1 MKSIPQDFIEEV
13 ISRTD
18 LIALIDPFVPLK
30 RNSKNYT
37 ACCPFHEEKT
47 PSFTVSPEKQFYYC
61 FGCGANGNA
70 ISFLME
76 HQRLSFYESVT
87 QLAQKAGLPM
97 PDASAEDTQR
107 YQENK
112 KLCGLLGQAATFFA
126 DQLKTPAA
134 AGARQYLQSRGMT
147 PQSVQNF
154 QLGWA
159 PDQWSHFCGTHPS
172 AAHPALIKAGLAIE
186 KDKGGIYERFRGRL
200 MFPIRDHRG
209 QVIGFGGRVLDDSK
223 PKYLNSPETPVFHK
237 QKALYGWHEWLSNR
251 PLPTS
256 AILVE
261 GYTDVIA
268 LHEAGLTQALATL
281 GTACSEHHLNMLF
294 QRTDT
299 LYFCFDGDAAG
310 QKAALRA
317 LNTALPH
324 LRDGRQIFFLILPDN
339 MDPDG
344 LVKAQGPGA
353 FLSEMENAHPLSEF
367 LLSHLTQ
374 GKTIEKVDERA
385 ALVEKAKPFFAR
397 LPKGLYRNL
406 LFDALAERSGIK
418 TLVLEEALSESQSA
432 GQRVSAPS
440 NPSASYGQGANA
452 SATGSYSA
460 SHTPSHMAPHNQPQQ
475 STNQRSFSGRQQ
487 HYNTSAHSEP
497 TTQNIVGNTTY
508 DPFDSLKPESKSGWQ
523 QSGSGKQKGKK
534 QNWSNK
540 NWSGKNGYG
549 KKPWEKPAP
558 PPMPTAHLSL
568 TETVLGYLIQ
578 KPEIGKSIELSE
590 RIRQAALPDID
601 LLDQLLREINA
612 EPDCTLAYLLGRW
625 HNSVIGQKLAKLAAR
640 PSLVAEELLIHE
652 FTDALHTLEMT
663 ALERQIDEALNQAAP
678 DASLLKT
685 LLREK
690 AELAAQISEKRAGE
704 LEN

>member
-18 LIALIDPFVPLK
+18 LVALIDTFVPLK

-37 ACCPFHEEKT
+37 ACCPFHDEKT

-76 HQRLSFYESVT
+76 HQRFSFVESVT
-87 QLAQKAGLPM
+87 QLAQKAGLPL
-97 PDASAEDTQR
+97 PNASAEDTQR

-112 KLCGLLGQAATFFA
+112 KLCGLLGQAAAFFA

-134 AGARQYLQSRGMT
+134 NGARQYLQSRGMT

-159 PDQWSHFCGTHPS
+159 PDQWSHFCGTHPTT
-172 AAHPALIKAGLAIE
+172 AHPALIKAGLAIE

-237 QKALYGWHEWLSNR
+237 QKSLYGWHEWLGNR

-353 FLSEMENAHPLSEF
+353 FLAEMEKAQPLSEF
-367 LLSHLTQ
+367 LLTHLTQ
-374 GKTIEKVDERA
+374 GKSIEKVDERA
-385 ALVEKAKPFFAR
+385 ALVEKAKPFFSR

-418 TLVLEEALSESQSA
+418 SLVLEEALSGSLHDTQRPGQSNSPAAESSSPTPRPTSHQ
-432 GQRVSAPS
+432 P
-440 NPSASYGQGANA
+440 
-452 SATGSYSA
+452 TYSA
-460 SHTPSHMAPHNQPQQ
+460 QQRRDNIAPTPEQG
-475 STNQRSFSGRQQ
+475 TRSIMG
-487 HYNTSAHSEP
+487 T
-497 TTQNIVGNTTY
+497 TTY
-508 DPFDSLKPESKSGWQ
+508 DPFDSLKPESKTGWQ
-523 QSGSGKQKGKK
+523 QSGTGKQKGKK
-534 QNWSNK
+534 QRWSKQNWSN
-540 NWSGKNGYG
+540 GTRYG

-568 TETVLGYLIQ
+568 TETVLGYLLQ
-578 KPEIGKSIELSE
+578 KPDIGKTIVLSE
-590 RIRQAALPDID
+590 RVRQAALPNVE

-612 EPDCTLAYLLGRW
+612 EPDCTLAYLLGQW
-625 HNSVIGQKLAKLAAR
+625 HNSVIGQKLAQLASR
-640 PSLVAEELLIHE
+640 PSLVPDSLLEAE
-652 FTDALHTLEMT
+652 FADALHSLEMT
-663 ALERQIDEALNQAAP
+663 ALERQIDEALSQSTPNA
-678 DASLLKT
+678 DELKE

-690 AELAAQISEKRAGE
+690 AALAAQILEKRASE
-704 LEN
+704 LES